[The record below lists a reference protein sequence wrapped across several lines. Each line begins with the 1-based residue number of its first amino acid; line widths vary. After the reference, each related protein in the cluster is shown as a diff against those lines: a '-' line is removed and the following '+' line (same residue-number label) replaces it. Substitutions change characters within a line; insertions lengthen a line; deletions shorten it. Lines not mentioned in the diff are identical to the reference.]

1 MYFKILL
8 LIYNA
13 VGVSGAQRN
22 ASTVY
27 VTGSFRL
34 FSHRGQYRGAF
45 PGLYGR
51 PPLVICFI
59 CSSVYMLTG
68 SKFYSKEQWEAL
80 SQKRALVRLHM
91 CFQAVTLISYWSLD
105 FRGQEHRKYG
115 ETSLEAAAATQVY
128 YDVLFSSG
136 EWR

>member
-59 CSSVYMLTG
+59 CSSVYM
-68 SKFYSKEQWEAL
+68 S
-80 SQKRALVRLHM
+80 
-91 CFQAVTLISYWSLD
+91 TLISQFIPLPFSPSGT
-105 FRGQEHRKYG
+105 RG
-115 ETSLEAAAATQVY
+115 LFAASVT
-128 YDVLFSSG
+128 LFLFYK
-136 EWR
+136 